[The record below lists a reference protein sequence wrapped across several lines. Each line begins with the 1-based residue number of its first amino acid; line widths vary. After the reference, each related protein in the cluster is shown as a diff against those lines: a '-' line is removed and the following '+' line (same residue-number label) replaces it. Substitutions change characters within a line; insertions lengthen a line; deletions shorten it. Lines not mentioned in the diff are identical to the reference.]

1 MTSNMKDFSM
11 TAITCKGFQAAGIH
25 SGLKSNTDR
34 DLGLIYSET
43 PASVAGVFTQN
54 RIKAAP
60 VRITQERIQSG
71 VSNAIIV
78 NSGNANCCNGEE
90 GHQSAL
96 DMTKAAARGLG
107 LTENNVLVASTGVIG
122 EKFPIEK
129 VENAVPN
136 LIASLKPDGFRDVAR
151 AIMTTDTVPKLEHR
165 QGNIGGRTY
174 NLVGMAKG
182 SGMIAPNMATMLCFI
197 CTDIS
202 MSRSLLQKLLVSGV
216 DKTLNRICIDG
227 DTSTNDT
234 TLILANGQSKVSID
248 NINQAG
254 DFQQLLEQVLSSLA
268 KSLVKDGEG
277 VSKCV
282 DIIVKGA
289 ISNQDARVIA
299 HTIATS
305 PLVKTALFGEDAN
318 WGRLI
323 AAAGRAGVSIDPE
336 HIDIYFNQVQM
347 TRNSLGCGPEAE
359 KMATRVLKEPEFA
372 IVMDLNMGEG
382 SASVLTSDFTI
393 EYIKINA
400 DYRS

>member
-1 MTSNMKDFSM
+1 M

-25 SGLKSNTDR
+25 SGLKSNTDS
-34 DLGLIYSET
+34 DLGLIYSEM

-60 VRITQERIQSG
+60 VRITQKRIQSG

-78 NSGNANCCNGEE
+78 NSGNANCCNGAE

-107 LTENNVLVASTGVIG
+107 LPENKVLVASTGIIG

-129 VENAVPN
+129 VENAVPS
-136 LIASLKPDGFRDVAR
+136 LIESLRPDGFKDFAR
-151 AIMTTDTVPKLEHR
+151 AIMTTDTVPKLKHR
-165 QGNIGGRTY
+165 QGNIHGRSY

-202 MSRSLLQKLLVSGV
+202 MPQALLQKVLASGV

-234 TLILANGQSKVSID
+234 ALIFANGQSGVSID
-248 NINQAG
+248 RMDQAG
-254 DFQQLLEQVLSSLA
+254 EFQGLLGQILNSLA

-282 DIIVKGA
+282 DITVKGA
-289 ISNQDARVIA
+289 MSDHDAHTVA
-299 HTIATS
+299 NTIATS

-318 WGRLI
+318 WGRII
-323 AAAGRAGVSIDPE
+323 AAAGRAGVSLDPD

-359 KMATRVLKEPEFA
+359 KLASRVLKEPEFA
-372 IVMDLNMGEG
+372 IVMDFNMGEG
-382 SASVLTSDFTI
+382 SASVLTCDFTI
-393 EYIKINA
+393 DYIKINA